1 MREENAKM
9 RERKSLACGLKR
21 GKEREKNMWCLEEE
35 KEEILDVL
43 GVEIDLLLFLR
54 VFIQLFILI
63 KIIRD

>member
-21 GKEREKNMWCLEEE
+21 EKNMWLCCLEEE

-43 GVEIDLLLFLR
+43 GVEIDLLLF
-54 VFIQLFILI
+54 FASFYTILYSN
-63 KIIRD
+63 